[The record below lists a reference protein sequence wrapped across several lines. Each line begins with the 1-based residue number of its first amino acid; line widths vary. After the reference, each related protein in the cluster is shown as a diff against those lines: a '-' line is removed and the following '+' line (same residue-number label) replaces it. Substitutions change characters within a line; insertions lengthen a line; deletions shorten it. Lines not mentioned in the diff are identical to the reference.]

1 MREDNDE
8 NIRVIDRYGKEL
20 EFTDKKPTVEQAV
33 LSWYLVNE
41 LISLGYPHN
50 FQAERSDIRN
60 YMYDASSLIDK
71 ARKIAYLKNTVEPGM
86 EKMK

>member
-33 LSWYLVNE
+33 LSWWLINE
-41 LISLGYPHN
+41 LITIGYPHN
-50 FQAERSDIRN
+50 FQGERSDIRN
-60 YMYDASSLIDK
+60 YMYDVSSLIDK

-86 EKMK
+86 EDRK

>member
-1 MREDNDE
+1 MREDSDE

-20 EFTDKKPTVEQAV
+20 ESTDRKPTVEQSV

-60 YMYDASSLIDK
+60 YMYDVSSLIDK
-71 ARKIAYLKNTVEPGM
+71 ARIIVDWE
-86 EKMK
+86 

>member
-1 MREDNDE
+1 MREDSDE

-41 LISLGYPHN
+41 LINLGYPHN

-71 ARKIAYLKNTVEPGM
+71 ARIIVNFKES
-86 EKMK
+86 EDE